1 MANKWLD
8 EIINIED
15 VEGAFLVSNRGKLID
30 KTKLP
35 FSDQTIYDLG
45 IRILRMIGG
54 FHLNALNATELEIYW
69 DKYYIICKNSADFTL
84 ITICKSVKILSL
96 LRITLNIT
104 IASLLEDK
112 KFNKLLRAQV
122 ADKAFTLKKGDFEEI
137 EKKMISKLK

>member
-15 VEGAFLVSNRGKLID
+15 VEGAFLISNRGKLID
-30 KTKLP
+30 KTNLP
-35 FSDQTIYDLG
+35 FNDQTIYDLG

-104 IASLLEDK
+104 IANLLEDK